1 LKQGF
6 SPWASSSR
14 KTDSAK
20 PWLENENLSIT
31 VPFGGRK
38 VPSESL
44 EALEKEKLN
53 GFGDFVIA

>member
-1 LKQGF
+1 
-6 SPWASSSR
+6 
-14 KTDSAK
+14 
-20 PWLENENLSIT
+20 LENENLSIT
-31 VPFGGRK
+31 APFGGRK